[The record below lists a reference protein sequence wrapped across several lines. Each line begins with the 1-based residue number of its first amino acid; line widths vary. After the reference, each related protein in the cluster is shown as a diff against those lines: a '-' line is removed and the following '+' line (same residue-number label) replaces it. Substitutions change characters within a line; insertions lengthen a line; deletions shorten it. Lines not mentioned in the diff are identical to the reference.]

1 MKRMV
6 VASSLVGILAA
17 WLLVTFVG
25 IGGGYG
31 LVSAWRRWGQ
41 RIALP
46 PQIKDGVERVLG
58 NSPTQA
64 SPVVAAEEEA
74 ESAQD
79 DTGSDETTAE
89 QEEDEDL
96 LDSESSPSANPVH
109 DPGPED
115 GSTTQTGRDGT
126 DPPYELT
133 RADAIEELS
142 LLFDAPYE
150 ASKALVRSGLWGME
164 NHEEWA
170 RAMRGK
176 KPPEGVPPEL
186 YQRVVDTSPKD
197 HQERLEKIREKRTA
211 MVQLRSLW
219 GVGPQEA
226 EALYG
231 AGFSTVDAIR
241 ETSSEKL
248 AKVPGIG
255 QALAFQMRAAAHGLA
270 PSP

>member
-1 MKRMV
+1 MV

-17 WLLVTFVG
+17 WLLVTLAG

-31 LVSAWRRWGQ
+31 LVSAWRRWGE
-41 RIALP
+41 RVALP
-46 PQIKDGVERVLG
+46 PTIKQGMDRVLG
-58 NSPTQA
+58 EGNG
-64 SPVVAAEEEA
+64 AAGAPPQETAATETRATDTADRDAPA
-74 ESAQD
+74 ED
-79 DTGSDETTAE
+79 
-89 QEEDEDL
+89 
-96 LDSESSPSANPVH
+96 
-109 DPGPED
+109 GPEPQPD
-115 GSTTQTGRDGT
+115 TAPQTPVEETQ
-126 DPPYELT
+126 DPDRTEPTYQLT
-133 RADAIEELS
+133 RGDAIEEIS

-150 ASKALVRSGLWGME
+150 ASNALVRSGLWGME

-176 KPPEGVPPEL
+176 PAPEGVPPEL
-186 YQRVVDTSPKD
+186 FKRVVDTSPKD
-197 HQERLEKIREKRTA
+197 HQQELEKIRAKRTA

-226 EALYG
+226 EALYK
-231 AGFSTVDAIR
+231 AGFATVEAIR
-241 ETSSEKL
+241 ATSSEKL

>member
-1 MKRMV
+1 MV

-31 LVSAWRRWGQ
+31 LVSAWRRWGE

-46 PQIKDGVERVLG
+46 PQIKNRVERVLG
-58 NSPTQA
+58 DSPTPA
-64 SPVVAAEEEA
+64 TPAVTAEEEA
-74 ESAQD
+74 ESEQD
-79 DTGSDETTAE
+79 GASSDEATADE
-89 QEEDEDL
+89 AEDEDL
-96 LDSESSPSANPVH
+96 LESDSSPPATH
-109 DPGPED
+109 AQDPEPED
-115 GSTTQTGRDGT
+115 GHATGPSTGGT
-126 DPPYELT
+126 ETPYELT

-197 HQERLEKIREKRTA
+197 HHEALEKIREKRTA
-211 MVQLRSLW
+211 TVQLRSLW

-226 EALYG
+226 EALYE
-231 AGFSTVDAIR
+231 AGFLTVDAIR